1 MALRSCRTVRHSW
14 GMELWTT
21 ERVREELGAKTIRSA
36 SRTLHRLG
44 IEPVAREPGR
54 RGMNQYE
61 AAAVRAA
68 IANRPGRGRRATTKE
83 LG

>member
-1 MALRSCRTVRHSW
+1 
-14 GMELWTT
+14 MELWTT
-21 ERVREELGAKTIRSA
+21 EQVREELGAKTIRSA

-44 IEPVAREPGR
+44 VRAVAREPGR
-54 RGMNQYE
+54 LGMNLYD

-68 IANRPGRGRRATTKE
+68 IEKRPGRGRRATTKE